1 MHSKY
6 MPTPFPSKVQAKSI
20 WATTDSV
27 GIIGEDNK
35 IYFLNDPIVD
45 DYDKQG
51 EVMVSDE
58 DNLKGAFKIGG
69 THELRFALRQ

>member
-1 MHSKY
+1 

-51 EVMVSDE
+51 ELMVSD
-58 DNLKGAFKIGG
+58 
-69 THELRFALRQ
+69 